1 MKKSLAFLGKA
12 VLFGAAG
19 LLAACGSNVT
29 NNPTGGPGGTGGTG
43 GTGGAGGV
51 GGAEAQ
57 QACADYC
64 HKMETNN
71 CGVPGDCTTFCA
83 GLFDQ
88 APAECVDELGA
99 MFVCA
104 LPYASSCSNGAPPEC
119 ASEEEAV
126 EVCVEPS
133 SECAGGECSNG
144 VGMNGESSCGC
155 AGTCQGKNYETDCA
169 TPSGGMTTCKCL
181 VDGVEVGTC
190 TNADADTCGVQTSC
204 CNAQYFKL
212 P

>member
-1 MKKSLAFLGKA
+1 MKNLLAFLGKT

-19 LLAACGSNVT
+19 LLAACGSSVT
-29 NNPTGGPGGTGGTG
+29 NNPTGGSGGAGGAGGTGGTG
-43 GTGGAGGV
+43 GL

-57 QACADYC
+57 QACVDFC

-99 MFVCA
+99 LFVCA
-104 LPYASSCSNGAPPEC
+104 LPHASSCDDSPPEC
-119 ASEEEAV
+119 ATEQQVAQT
-126 EVCVEPS
+126 CVETNGCV
-133 SECAGGECSNG
+133 EGECSIG

-155 AGTCQGKNYETDCA
+155 SATCMGKDYATDCA

-190 TNADADTCGVQTSC
+190 TNADAEMCGVQTSC
-204 CNAQYFKL
+204 CNAQHFMI